1 MESLYRKYRPLT
13 FDSVVGQQHIVSTL
27 EHAITEGRL
36 SHAYLFC
43 GPRGTGKTTMARILA
58 KALLCRNAEAARAEG
73 ASGCMPDGTCEEC
86 ELIAE
91 GNHPD
96 VYELDAASRTG
107 VDNVREEIINSV
119 NFAPVRGKYKI
130 YIIDEVHMLTTAAF
144 NALLKT
150 LEEPPAHVIFVLCTT
165 DPQKILETILSRCQ
179 RFDFH
184 RIGNEDIEHRLAYV
198 CEQEGFDY
206 DDEALAIVARHAKG
220 GMRDALST
228 LEQLSVFGNGSVHAD
243 DARSLLGEVSDQILG
258 EFSRAIADRDVAEL
272 YGLIRAQVEEG
283 NDLLEL
289 TRDLVAHVR
298 DVYVACVAGARAELF
313 EGGSEQAEALA
324 AEATAFG
331 EHPADRLAR
340 VLTVLDDA
348 ALEMR
353 GASDVRLV
361 LEIACTR
368 LARPEADLT
377 IEALAERL
385 ARLEAMVANGAVPA
399 SVAAAGAAPAAAAAA
414 PATTQQPTLISGARA
429 AAPVASAA
437 PAATSARQGGMPWD
451 RGTAAPSAQP
461 APAPTPKPAALTSQP
476 TSAPMSQPVAAPAPA
491 AAPAPKPQL
500 NNAAQVAAV
509 GAAETPAVEDAGEL
523 QRKWAE
529 VVERVKAQQPSYAAL
544 LLNAR
549 ATADDGSKLT
559 VSFPTAF
566 AIKMLGRA
574 DTQAVFL
581 PTVSAVFGR
590 RTVDY
595 VLDGGGTPAPQ
606 HEEHSPSARAAASA
620 DPQPVS
626 SAAPASSN
634 ASAMQPKAAPVAAP
648 TPSAPEPA
656 APKPAAP
663 VPAPKPAAAPAPE
676 SSDLAKAPWLR
687 SDNPAGAP
695 ATGKLPTE
703 PAPRAPERASAS
715 KTQPSAQA
723 APWESE
729 QVPYDDAMV
738 GGFAADAGGDDLP
751 PFDVPGATPAPSPAA
766 SAAAP
771 AVATSALASDDAPA
785 APWESNPG
793 AGSPFGHQGAAPS
806 IPQTED
812 EAKALIRNVF
822 GQATI
827 FKPVE

>member
-228 LEQLSVFGNGSVHAD
+228 LEQLSVFGNGAVHAD

-258 EFSRAIADRDVAEL
+258 EFARAIASRDVAEL

-313 EGGSEQAEALA
+313 EGGAEQAEALA
-324 AEATAFG
+324 AEAAAFG

-377 IEALAERL
+377 IEALAERV
-385 ARLEAMVANGAVPA
+385 ARLEARVANAAVPV
-399 SVAAAGAAPAAAAAA
+399 SVAAAQAAPAAVAAAS
-414 PATTQQPTLISGARA
+414 ATAQQPTLISGARA
-429 AAPVASAA
+429 AAPAATA
-437 PAATSARQGGMPWD
+437 PAATSAHQGGMPWD
-451 RGTAAPSAQP
+451 RGAATAPVAQP
-461 APAPTPKPAALTSQP
+461 APAPTSKPAAPAPAP
-476 TSAPMSQPVAAPAPA
+476 TPAPQPVAAPASTPA
-491 AAPAPKPQL
+491 ASPAPTPASKP
-500 NNAAQVAAV
+500 NNAAQVAAAA
-509 GAAETPAVEDAGEL
+509 AAETPAVEDAGEL

-529 VVERVKAQQPSYAAL
+529 VVERVKARQASYAGL

-559 VSFPTAF
+559 VSFPAGSTF

-574 DTQAVFL
+574 DTQSVVL
-581 PTVSAVFGR
+581 PTVCAVFGR

-606 HEEHSPSARAAASA
+606 HEEHSPSARAAVSA

-626 SAAPASSN
+626 SAAPVSSS
-634 ASAMQPKAAPVAAP
+634 ASAQQQAAPVAAP
-648 TPSAPEPA
+648 TPSAPKPI

-663 VPAPKPAAAPAPE
+663 APAPKPVAPAPK
-676 SSDLAKAPWLR
+676 SSDLGKAPWLR

-703 PAPRAPERASAS
+703 PAPRAPERSAAP
-715 KTQPSAQA
+715 KAQPAAQS

-738 GGFAADAGGDDLP
+738 GGFAADAAGDDLP
-751 PFDVPGATPAPSPAA
+751 PFDVPGAAPAPKPAPA
-766 SAAAP
+766 SAAPAP
-771 AVATSALASDDAPA
+771 SDDAPA

-812 EAKALIRNVF
+812 EAKALIRSVF

>member
-184 RIGNEDIEHRLAYV
+184 RIGNEDIEHRLSYV

-324 AEATAFG
+324 AEAAAFG

-377 IEALAERL
+377 IEALAERV
-385 ARLEAMVANGAVPA
+385 ARLEAMVANAAVPA
-399 SVAAAGAAPAAAAAA
+399 SVAAAQAAAPAASVPAAA
-414 PATTQQPTLISGARA
+414 QQPTLISSARA
-429 AAPVASAA
+429 ATPAATAA
-437 PAATSARQGGMPWD
+437 PAATSAHQGGMPWD
-451 RGTAAPSAQP
+451 RGAAVPAAQP
-461 APAPTPKPAALTSQP
+461 APKSAAPAPAPKPVTP
-476 TSAPMSQPVAAPAPA
+476 APQPVAAPAPA
-491 AAPAPKPQL
+491 PAASTVPVSKP
-500 NNAAQVAAV
+500 NNAAQVAAA

-529 VVERVKAQQPSYAAL
+529 VVERVKARQASYAGL

-559 VSFPTAF
+559 VSFPAGSTF

-574 DTQAVFL
+574 DTQSVVL
-581 PTVSAVFGR
+581 PTVCAVFGR

-595 VLDGGGTPAPQ
+595 ILDGGGTPAPQ

-626 SAAPASSN
+626 SAAPVSSS
-634 ASAMQPKAAPVAAP
+634 ASAPQQQAAPVAAS
-648 TPSAPEPA
+648 TPSAPKPA

-663 VPAPKPAAAPAPE
+663 TPAPK
-676 SSDLAKAPWLR
+676 SSDLGKAPWLR

-703 PAPRAPERASAS
+703 PAPRAPERASAP
-715 KTQPSAQA
+715 KAQPV

-738 GGFAADAGGDDLP
+738 GGFAGDASGDDLP
-751 PFDVPGATPAPSPAA
+751 PFDVPGAA
-766 SAAAP
+766 SAPKSAATAP
-771 AVATSALASDDAPA
+771 KEEGAPA

-812 EAKALIRNVF
+812 EAKALIRSVF
-822 GQATI
+822 GQSTI

>member
-228 LEQLSVFGNGSVHAD
+228 LEQLSVFGNGTVHAD

-258 EFSRAIADRDVAEL
+258 EFSRAIADRDIAEL

-289 TRDLVAHVR
+289 ARDLVSHVR

-324 AEATAFG
+324 AEAAAFG

-368 LARPEADLT
+368 LTRPEADLT
-377 IEALAERL
+377 IEALAERV

-399 SVAAAGAAPAAAAAA
+399 SVAAAQAAAPAASVPVAA
-414 PATTQQPTLISGARA
+414 QQPTLISGARA
-429 AAPVASAA
+429 SAPVASTA
-437 PAATSARQGGMPWD
+437 PAATSAHQGGMPWD
-451 RGTAAPSAQP
+451 RGTAVPAAQP
-461 APAPTPKPAALTSQP
+461 APKSTAPAPASKPVTP
-476 TSAPMSQPVAAPAPA
+476 APQPVAAPAPA
-491 AAPAPKPQL
+491 PAASTVPVSKP
-500 NNAAQVAAV
+500 NNAAQVAAA

-529 VVERVKAQQPSYAAL
+529 VVERVKARQASYAGL

-559 VSFPTAF
+559 VSFPAGSTF

-574 DTQAVFL
+574 DTQSVVL

-606 HEEHSPSARAAASA
+606 HEEHSPSARAAVSA

-626 SAAPASSN
+626 SAAPVSS
-634 ASAMQPKAAPVAAP
+634 SAGAPQHQTTPVATS
-648 TPSAPEPA
+648 TPSAPKPA

-663 VPAPKPAAAPAPE
+663 ASAPKPVAPASK
-676 SSDLAKAPWLR
+676 SSDLGKAPWLR

-703 PAPRAPERASAS
+703 PAPRAPERASAP
-715 KTQPSAQA
+715 KAQPAAPS

-751 PFDVPGATPAPSPAA
+751 PFDVPTAAPAPKSTAVAAAPAPATPAPAA
-766 SAAAP
+766 
-771 AVATSALASDDAPA
+771 DDAPA

-812 EAKALIRNVF
+812 EAKALIRSVF
-822 GQATI
+822 GQSTI

>member
-184 RIGNEDIEHRLAYV
+184 RIGNEDIAHRLSYV

-228 LEQLSVFGNGSVHAD
+228 LEQLSVFGNGAVHAD

-324 AEATAFG
+324 AEAAAFG

-368 LARPEADLT
+368 LARPEADIT
-377 IEALAERL
+377 IEALAERV
-385 ARLEAMVANGAVPA
+385 ARLEAMVANAAVPA
-399 SVAAAGAAPAAAAAA
+399 SVAAAQASVPAAVAAA

-429 AAPVASAA
+429 ATSAATAA
-437 PAATSARQGGMPWD
+437 PAAASAHQGGMPWD
-451 RGTAAPSAQP
+451 RGAAVPAAQP
-461 APAPTPKPAALTSQP
+461 VPKS
-476 TSAPMSQPVAAPAPA
+476 AAPAPA
-491 AAPAPKPQL
+491 PKPVTPAPQPVTAPAPAPAASTVPVSKP
-500 NNAAQVAAV
+500 NTAAQVAAA

-529 VVERVKAQQPSYAAL
+529 VVERVKARQASYAGL

-549 ATADDGSKLT
+549 ATSDDGSKLT
-559 VSFPTAF
+559 VSFPAGSTF

-574 DTQAVFL
+574 DTQSVVL
-581 PTVSAVFGR
+581 PTVCAVFGR

-626 SAAPASSN
+626 SAAPVSSS
-634 ASAMQPKAAPVAAP
+634 ASATQPKTAPVAAP
-648 TPSAPEPA
+648 TPSAPKSVA
-656 APKPAAP
+656 DKPVAP
-663 VPAPKPAAAPAPE
+663 VPAPKSAAAPAPK
-676 SSDLAKAPWLR
+676 SSDLGKAPWLR

-703 PAPRAPERASAS
+703 PAPRAPERASAP
-715 KTQPSAQA
+715 KAQPSAQS

-738 GGFAADAGGDDLP
+738 GGFSADAGGDDLP
-751 PFDVPGATPAPSPAA
+751 PFDVPAAASASKPATAAATPA
-766 SAAAP
+766 AP
-771 AVATSALASDDAPA
+771 TSDDAPA

-812 EAKALIRNVF
+812 EAKALIRSVF
-822 GQATI
+822 GQSTI